1 MKNQDEEVIA
11 LENKKIIQEND
22 KVDKVDEVDDEIEE
36 PFKISKKGL
45 NNIMN
50 NYLSRKLDEELSY
63 IQLKG
68 GIKFLEEA
76 LQTDF
81 KNGLGDTDNYLSRK
95 SAFDSNEEAPEEPL
109 CNFLLLNFSILRI
122 CERSFRGYNSS
133 NFVSC
138 SFGKYCS

>member
-81 KNGLGDTDNYLSRK
+81 KNLRLYLYCFNGFDTP
-95 SAFDSNEEAPEEPL
+95 AFGSY
-109 CNFLLLNFSILRI
+109 FF
-122 CERSFRGYNSS
+122 
-133 NFVSC
+133 
-138 SFGKYCS
+138 